1 MVDPATVIAIAQA
14 AKSGYDL
21 YKGNKE
27 EGKQS
32 HIAKLLEKAAKSAKK
47 GTRELQR
54 QLKKDVLPHKLSD
67 LQDRLQRSSKG
78 RRKVL

>member
-32 HIAKLLEKAAKSAKK
+32 HIAKFREKRAAESAKK
-47 GTRELQR
+47 AHENF
-54 QLKKDVLPHKLSD
+54 
-67 LQDRLQRSSKG
+67 KG
-78 RRKVL
+78 N

>member
-32 HIAKLLEKAAKSAKK
+32 HIAKFREKRAAKSAKK

-54 QLKKDVLPHKLSD
+54 QLEQMFFLINFI
-67 LQDRLQRSSKG
+67 LQDRL
-78 RRKVL
+78 